1 MRYTN
6 NYKDFN
12 SVINLLF
19 FQMSSEEFNTH
30 IVLLDLQSPFNHAS
44 LLVNI
49 IIRKEFIQYKKWT
62 IIKNSEEVSYA
73 KSTYCHMQVYPS
85 GNYILAVISPPNYTS
100 PPSMAATFLATYLMV
115 VLQLSVYSI
124 FHGRD
129 TSIRLGLLWWGYSC
143 QYLNTETSAQGK

>member
-49 IIRKEFIQYKKWT
+49 IIRKEFIQYKK
-62 IIKNSEEVSYA
+62 
-73 KSTYCHMQVYPS
+73 
-85 GNYILAVISPPNYTS
+85 
-100 PPSMAATFLATYLMV
+100 
-115 VLQLSVYSI
+115 
-124 FHGRD
+124 
-129 TSIRLGLLWWGYSC
+129 
-143 QYLNTETSAQGK
+143 